1 MGIAEGLG
9 EGAGDSV
16 GADVGF
22 ISTLVIAEWLMFP
35 WWFSCR
41 DLSLAAPTTFWNTK
55 RNAITKKFL
64 CFVAMLSVMVQ
75 YAILNLSQ
83 KEV

>member
-22 ISTLVIAEWLMFP
+22 ISRLVFAEWVMFP
-35 WWFSCR
+35 WRFSCR
-41 DLSLAAPTTFWNTK
+41 NLSLAAPTTFWNDK
-55 RNAITKKFL
+55 RNAITKKIL
-64 CFVAMLSVMVQ
+64 CFVAMVSIMVCNFES
-75 YAILNLSQ
+75 LTE
-83 KEV
+83 EV